1 MAHLLTVCDGFL
13 RFISDVTP
21 AELLATNILVNPIS
35 YVLLQAVVGGQRDVD
50 LITLTTLKR
59 LVPCLHGDV
68 KLKLNWFLGNGPDS
82 RKDLMEVFEEAA
94 KRGVIIINITQ
105 CARGTVSA
113 SYAPG
118 RVSAF
123 PFPE

>member
-1 MAHLLTVCDGFL
+1 M
-13 RFISDVTP
+13 
-21 AELLATNILVNPIS
+21 
-35 YVLLQAVVGGQRDVD
+35 
-50 LITLTTLKR
+50 KR
-59 LVPCLHGDV
+59 LVPCPHSDV

-118 RVSAF
+118 RVSTYLFLNDFANHTILPRRF
-123 PFPE
+123 ESHTLYHTF